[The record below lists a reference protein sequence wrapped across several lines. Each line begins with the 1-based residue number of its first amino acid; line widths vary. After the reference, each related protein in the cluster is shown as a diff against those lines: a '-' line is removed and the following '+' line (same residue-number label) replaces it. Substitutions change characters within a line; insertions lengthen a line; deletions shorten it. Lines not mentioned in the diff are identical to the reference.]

1 MDEVYSILPY
11 IKQSFYKYI
20 YPTTIL
26 EIEPVDDTAKN
37 ILADGI
43 AYHSIPDA
51 YSEDFMG
58 YADMFVC
65 LNIEEEDINAY
76 WNTITFSMGNNAA
89 LLLIRYPVSADPR
102 KAFKT
107 KSAFSVLLSDGRFF
121 SAMIIERDF

>member
-11 IKQSFYKYI
+11 IKQSFYKQV

-26 EIEPVDDTAKN
+26 EIEPVDDTARE
-37 ILADGI
+37 ILADGL
-43 AYHSIPDA
+43 AYHTIPDA

-65 LNIEEEDINAY
+65 LNVEEEDAFAY
-76 WNTITFSMGNNAA
+76 WNTITFSMGNNTA
-89 LLLIRYPVSADPR
+89 LLLIRYPPSVDPR
-102 KAFKT
+102 VTFKT
-107 KSAFSVLLSDGRFF
+107 KSAFSIVLSDGYMF